1 MSEKRPFS
9 VREYRPGDEEG
20 IVALFNRVFSHNN
33 PTFIPRVVDIWR
45 HVYLGNPF
53 GHQIMLATDEHG
65 EIIGNYSAIPT
76 AQSVRGERRLG
87 TQIVDT
93 MVHPDWR
100 GMRKGGVF
108 VEVTRAWKERFCHPA
123 GPAYNDYFFGVIDDQ
138 IFKVGS
144 RVVGYVAWHWPVP
157 VWTRPVDAAWVDEL
171 QAAGAGVTVTASD
184 WSGLDAWQALFEQHV
199 GEVPL
204 GVWRT
209 AEYLAWR
216 YRDWPGAPFK
226 ALQAHRDGEFVGAL
240 IYREGIEW
248 EARPGFLLLDWIGP
262 SGDRETVA
270 ALLAAVSR
278 AALQAG
284 RARVECFPGPGRHR
298 PATLAALGMVT
309 EPSRFNSAGMIF
321 TDTFDDDWLRE
332 NWSLA
337 MGDFDV
343 Y

>member
-1 MSEKRPFS
+1 MSETRPFT

-20 IVALFNRVFSHNN
+20 IVDLFNLVFSQGN
-33 PTFIPRVVDIWR
+33 PTFIPRTVDVWR

-53 GHQIMLATDEHG
+53 GHQIMLGVDGAGT
-65 EIIGNYSAIPT
+65 IIANYSAIPT

-93 MVHPDWR
+93 MVHPEWR
-100 GMRKGGVF
+100 GMRRGGVF
-108 VEVTRAWKERFCHPA
+108 AEVTGAWKDRFCHPP
-123 GPAYNDYFFGVIDDQ
+123 GPEYNDYFFGVIDDQ

-157 VWTRPVDAAWVDEL
+157 VWTRPVDEPWIAELGAAAD
-171 QAAGAGVTVTASD
+171 GVVVTPSD
-184 WSGLDAWQALFEQHV
+184 WSGLEAWQALFERHV
-199 GEVPL
+199 DEVPL

-216 YRDWPGAPFK
+216 YRDWPGAPFS
-226 ALQAHRDGEFVGAL
+226 ALEARRDGELVGGL
-240 IYREGIEW
+240 VYREGIEW
-248 EARPGFLLLDWIGP
+248 EARPAFLLLDWVGR
-262 SGDRETVA
+262 SDDRAAVA
-270 ALLAAVSR
+270 ALLAE
-278 AALQAG
+278 AG
-284 RARVECFPGPGRHR
+284 RRALAADRPRVEGFPGPGSAR
-298 PATLAALGMVT
+298 PATFAALGMVS

-321 TDTFDDDWLRE
+321 SDGFDDDWLRE
-332 NWSLA
+332 NWTLA